1 MTDELEL
8 AIENLTPGQIECLM
22 LVHQHFTSKEIG
34 PRLGISPHTVDQRI
48 RSALR
53 ILGCKNRYQA
63 ARLVAS
69 RIPPEA
75 MFKWQSAPPEPFV
88 EFGSQRTITRPKP
101 TIPMPF
107 ATARYPNNE
116 MSVPLRLLWI
126 VAIACGAAFSV
137 GVYLAGLESLAR
149 LVRG

>member
-1 MTDELEL
+1 MTTDELEL
-8 AIENLTPGQIECLM
+8 ATESLTPGQLECLM

-34 PRLGISPHTVDQRI
+34 PRLVISPHTVDQRI

-53 ILGCKNRYQA
+53 ILGCKNRHQA

-75 MFKWQSAPPEPFV
+75 MFKWQSALPEPFV
-88 EFGSQRTITRPKP
+88 ESGKRPSIARPKR

-107 ATARYPNNE
+107 ATTDYPSNE
-116 MSVPLRLLWI
+116 MSIPLRLLWI
-126 VAIACGAAFSV
+126 VAIGC
-137 GVYLAGLESLAR
+137 
-149 LVRG
+149 